1 MSKTWNFDQ
10 PLDDVKTTASHE
22 E

>member
-10 PLDDVKTTASHE
+10 PLDDVKPTSSHE
-22 E
+22 